1 MKHKLSLFL
10 LLCVVVSS
18 CQNELVQENRTQPRK
33 ASVIDPKICNS
44 RNLGMPFTEP
54 DELERLTENN
64 ENVID
69 YRIARYLATI
79 ELLAGANFALVVDPN
94 AEWCLTPYPKVVY
107 NYDRTPKYYEYGY
120 SVLHDNGSDNAI
132 VATIVTYAQKETAG
146 SIAYVFPKPLS
157 QEYGDFD
164 YYVGKMYPER
174 YYGYESPEYYY
185 DSWTHELKSIDFEFQ
200 ERGTDEDLLQ
210 FMFSDMEPSDFYDME
225 QDLDEEEGI
234 TIDEYQNVYRQEVY
248 DYWQQIDEFFNEYS
262 EALYL
267 SCEELIQFHN
277 AIDYQNYRDQ
287 VYELEDM
294 SAYYTNQLLEELDY
308 MLRYFDNY
316 ILPEYSD
323 PQLQVTYWSGYC
335 GPAACSWVYRGKYDS
350 FRGKYLPLFLGDE
363 HDYFECDYGYLYA
376 QYNFRG
382 IDVTGLSREAA
393 RNKYIERSDT
403 ADYGLAACFYQES
416 VPVWWG
422 KWQFPLYHGGLNR
435 GFDTA
440 TDGEYKVKFTCC
452 PYDWIV
458 SKNEPVIIEINCD
471 HYIVAFG
478 TGTTHK
484 KNGKIKDKYFA
495 IADNGYTTGAYNYHP
510 YMRKHNGW
518 NLHYG
523 MKRKD

>member
-10 LLCVVVSS
+10 LLFVVVSS
-18 CQNELVQENRTQPRK
+18 CQNELIQENPSQPRK
-33 ASVIDPKICNS
+33 APAHNCETCCST
-44 RNLGMPFTEP
+44 NLGMPFTES
-54 DELERLTENN
+54 DELERLIEDND
-64 ENVID
+64 NVID
-69 YRIARYLATI
+69 YRVARYLATA
-79 ELLAGANFALVVDPN
+79 ELLAGANFALAVDPE

-107 NYDRTPKYYEYGY
+107 NYDRTPKYYEFGY
-120 SVLHDNGSDNAI
+120 SVLHNNGCDNDI
-132 VATIVTYAQKETAG
+132 VATIVTYAQRETDGA
-146 SIAYVFPKPLS
+146 IAYVFPKPLS

-174 YYGYESPEYYY
+174 YYGYEGPEYYY
-185 DSWTHELKSIDFEFQ
+185 DSWTHELASIDFELH
-200 ERGTDEDLLQ
+200 EMGTDEDLQQ

-225 QDLDEEEGI
+225 QDLDEEEGT

-248 DYWQQIDEFFNEYS
+248 DYWQQIDGFFNEHS

-277 AIDYQNYRDQ
+277 ATDYQNYIDQ
-287 VYELEDM
+287 VYEITDM
-294 SAYYTNQLLEELDY
+294 SAYYINQLLEELDY
-308 MLRYFDNY
+308 MLGYFDNY
-316 ILPEYSD
+316 VLPEYSN
-323 PQLQVTYWSGYC
+323 PRLQVTFWSGYC
-335 GPAACSWVYRGKYDS
+335 GPAACAWVYRGKYDS
-350 FRGKYLPLFLGDE
+350 FRGKYLPIFLEDE

-376 QYNFRG
+376 HYNFRG
-382 IDVTGLSREAA
+382 IDVKGLTKEAA
-393 RNKYIERSDT
+393 RTKYMERSDT

-416 VPVWWG
+416 VPLWWG
-422 KWQFPLYHGGLNR
+422 EWQFPLYHGGLNR

-440 TDGEYKVKFTCC
+440 TDGEYKVKFTCK

-458 SKNEPVIIEINCD
+458 SREEPVIIGVNCD
-471 HYIVAFG
+471 HYLVAFG

-523 MKRKD
+523 MKRND